1 MSDLIKEYLPFLIP
15 LIIIQFVL
23 MIAAVIH
30 IIRHDKFRFGNKAL
44 WIIISVFLNI
54 IGPVLYFTIGRSD
67 D

>member
-1 MSDLIKEYLPFLIP
+1 
-15 LIIIQFVL
+15 